1 MTPPMVA
8 ANDTIIAPASGA
20 GRAAIAVIRIS
31 GPRTRAVLE
40 ALTGGVPPARHAS
53 LREIGSPAR
62 TPIDRGLVLWFP
74 APSSFTGEDM
84 TELHVHGSRAVV
96 HEVIDAVLALPGT
109 RVAEPGE
116 FARRA
121 FENGKL
127 DLTQVEGLADLIDA
141 ETEAQ
146 RRQALAQ
153 AEGSLR
159 ALYESW
165 REKLVQ
171 AQALIEAGLDFADEG
186 DVVADVGAKAET
198 IVATLQE
205 AIGRHLADRSG
216 ERLRDGLRV
225 VIAGPPNAGK
235 SSLMNAL
242 AKRDVA
248 IVSEEAG
255 TTRDVIEVHLDLGG
269 VPVIVADTAGIR
281 EAQGRVEQ
289 AGITRALARAGE
301 ADILLWVVDATAPVW
316 TPPADI
322 AARDVAGASSHLKGS
337 EAQSEGRRR
346 GFEGLRAQRSVLLV
360 LNKID
365 LASGAGV
372 GSEVIEVSAK
382 TGQGLQRL
390 IAVLA
395 DRAAEAAES
404 GAGGPLLT
412 RTRHRLELEAAEGA
426 LKRFAGPK
434 LGPELR
440 AEELRIAAHHLGR
453 LTGRID
459 VEEVLGAIFAAFC
472 IGK

>member
-1 MTPPMVA
+1 MIA
-8 ANDTIIAPASGA
+8 IDHDTIIAPASGA

-40 ALTGGVPPARHAS
+40 ALTGGVPPPRHAS
-53 LREIGSPAR
+53 LREIGPPAR
-62 TPIDRGLVLWFP
+62 AAIDRGLVLWFP
-74 APSSFTGEDM
+74 APASFTGEDM
-84 TELHVHGSRAVV
+84 AELQVHGSRAVV
-96 HEVIDAVLALPGT
+96 REIVDAVLALPGT
-109 RVAEPGE
+109 RLAEPGE

-159 ALYESW
+159 ALYESL
-165 REKLVQ
+165 RDELVR
-171 AQALIEAGLDFADEG
+171 AQALMEAGLDFADEG
-186 DVVADVGAKAET
+186 DVVADVGAKADA
-198 IVATLQE
+198 IVATMRA
-205 AIGRHLADRSG
+205 AIARHLAEKSG
-216 ERLRDGLRV
+216 EVLRDGLRV

-255 TTRDVIEVHLDLGG
+255 TTRDVIELHLDLGG

-281 EAQGRVEQ
+281 EAEGRLEQ
-289 AGITRALARAGE
+289 AGIDRALSRVE
-301 ADILLWVVDATAPVW
+301 AADLVLWVVDATAPVW
-316 TPPADI
+316 LAP
-322 AARDVAGASSHLKGS
+322 AGAM
-337 EAQSEGRRR
+337 A
-346 GFEGLRAQRSVLLV
+346 V

-365 LASGAGV
+365 LAPGAGTGRDV
-372 GSEVIEVSAK
+372 LEVSAR
-382 TGQGLQRL
+382 TGEGIDRL
-390 IAVLA
+390 VALLA
-395 DRAAEAAES
+395 ERAAEAVAS

-412 RTRHRLELEAAEGA
+412 RIRHRVELESAEAA
-426 LKRFAGPK
+426 LQRFADPT
-434 LGPELR
+434 LSPELK
-440 AEELRIAAHHLGR
+440 AEELRVAARHLGR

-459 VEEVLGAIFAAFC
+459 VEEVLGAIFAEFC